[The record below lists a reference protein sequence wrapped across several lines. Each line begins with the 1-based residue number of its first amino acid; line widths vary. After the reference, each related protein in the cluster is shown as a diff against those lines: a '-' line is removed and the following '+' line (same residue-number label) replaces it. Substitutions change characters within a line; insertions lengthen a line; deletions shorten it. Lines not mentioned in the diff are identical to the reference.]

1 MQPCGPND
9 PSQVGPFRT
18 LAVLGQGGMGR
29 VLLGTAANGQL
40 VAIKQVH
47 ADLADDAG
55 FRSRFRREVDASRR
69 VSGAYTAPVVEA
81 DPEAVT
87 PWLASLFLP
96 GPSLSEAL
104 AGARASAAGAG
115 APGTAVAAS
124 GSPVASAPVGLPEE
138 AVRRLA
144 AGLAQ
149 ALVDIHRAGL
159 VHRDL
164 KPSNVLLTDD
174 GVRVI
179 DFGIA
184 RAADQMTKLTHTGAL
199 IGSPAFMAPEQV
211 RGEAPTPATDVFALG
226 ATLVV
231 ACTGNTPFSG
241 TSVPALMH
249 SIAHTEPVLDGVPPG
264 LRGIVEACLA
274 KDPGLR
280 PSPQDVL
287 GMIGPVAPLRQPWP
301 EGVQRRIAEQAA
313 EIDRLMGSAPTHA
326 GPAVHAPVPAPARRS
341 RRQRRWIAA
350 AVTAGALTVTGAVF
364 AATGWA
370 ADVYYWVAPEPVP
383 TPGNVPLNQVA
394 DAYTG
399 TIPTCAEAGAAIKR
413 PPGFTPFPVKDG
425 GPPITS
431 EDGQRNQCTWSTRS
445 GDEITFA
452 LSIYRSKNGG
462 PTGAEQS
469 KSHYEGMYMRGKTLR
484 VSTLDYVEE
493 ALWYKP
499 DGGYCVLYGRDVNA
513 ELFVM
518 VKGTNYP
525 VGTCEAVTEDLGK
538 QTMAVLRAKAK
549 TKTTT
554 ATATATTAEGAQ

>member
-1 MQPCGPND
+1 MQPRGPND

-18 LAVLGQGGMGR
+18 VGVLGQGGMGR

-40 VAIKQVH
+40 VAVKQVH

-81 DPEAVT
+81 DPEAET

-96 GPSLSEAL
+96 GPSLSEA
-104 AGARASAAGAG
+104 
-115 APGTAVAAS
+115 VAAS
-124 GSPVASAPVGLPEE
+124 GAGAAAVPASTAAPASAGLPEE

-149 ALVDIHRAGL
+149 ALADIHRAGL

-184 RAADQMTKLTHTGAL
+184 RATDQMTKLTHTGAL

-231 ACTGNTPFSG
+231 ACTGTTPFSG

-249 SIAHTEPVLDGVPPG
+249 SIAHAEPALDGVPPG
-264 LRGIVEACLA
+264 LRGIVAACLA
-274 KDPGLR
+274 KDPALR

-287 GMIGPVAPLRQPWP
+287 AMIGPVAPLRQPWP

-313 EIDRLMGSAPTHA
+313 EVERLVSTAPAQA
-326 GPAVHAPVPAPARRS
+326 GPAATAPAPVPVRRS
-341 RRQRRWIAA
+341 RRQRRWITA
-350 AVTAGALTVTGAVF
+350 AVAAGALAVTGAVF

-370 ADVYYWVAPEPVP
+370 AEMYYMVVPEPVP

-394 DAYTG
+394 DTYKG
-399 TIPTCAEAGAAIKR
+399 TIPSCAEAGTAMKR
-413 PPGFTPFPVKDG
+413 PAGFTPFPVKDG
-425 GPPITS
+425 GPPTTS
-431 EDGQRNQCTWSTRS
+431 ADGQQNQCTWNTRS
-445 GDEITFA
+445 GDEIVVIW
-452 LSIYRSKNGG
+452 SVYRSKNGG
-462 PTGAEQS
+462 LTGAEQS
-469 KSHYEGMYMRGKTLR
+469 KSHYEGMYIRGKTLR
-484 VSTLDYVEE
+484 VSTLDFVQE

-499 DGGYCVLYGRDVNA
+499 DGKYCVLYGRDVNA
-513 ELFVM
+513 ELFVL

-538 QTMAVLRAKAK
+538 QAMAALKAKAHAK
-549 TKTTT
+549 AQAQTQ
-554 ATATATTAEGAQ
+554 GAR

>member
-18 LAVLGQGGMGR
+18 VAVLGQGGMGR
-29 VLLGTAANGQL
+29 VLLGMAANGQL
-40 VAIKQVH
+40 VAVKQVH

-69 VSGAYTAPVVEA
+69 VSGAYAAPVIEA

-96 GPSLSEAL
+96 GPSLSEAV
-104 AGARASAAGAG
+104 AGARASAA
-115 APGTAVAAS
+115 TSAS
-124 GSPVASAPVGLPEE
+124 GSAGASDPGGLPEE

-231 ACTGNTPFSG
+231 ACTGTTPFSG

-249 SIAHTEPVLDGVPPG
+249 SIAHTEPALDGVPPG
-264 LRGIVEACLA
+264 LRGIVAACLA
-274 KDPGLR
+274 KDPALR
-280 PSPQDVL
+280 PSPQEVL
-287 GMIGPVAPLRQPWP
+287 AMIGPVAPLRQPWP

-313 EIDRLMGSAPTHA
+313 EIELLVASVPTQA
-326 GPAVHAPVPAPARRS
+326 GPAAPAPVPVRRS
-341 RRQRRWIAA
+341 RRQRRWITA
-350 AVTAGALTVTGAVF
+350 AVTAGALAVTGAVF

-370 ADVYYWVAPEPVP
+370 AEMYHMVVPEPVP
-383 TPGNVPLNQVA
+383 TPGNVPLNQVT
-394 DAYTG
+394 DTYTG
-399 TIPTCAEAGAAIKR
+399 TIPTCAEAGTAMKR

-425 GPPITS
+425 GPPTTS
-431 EDGQRNQCTWSTRS
+431 EDGQRNQCTWNTRS
-445 GDEITFA
+445 GDEIVVVWDV
-452 LSIYRSKNGG
+452 YRSKKGG
-462 PTGAEQS
+462 LTGAEQS
-469 KSHYEGMYMRGKTLR
+469 KTHYEGMYIRGKTLR
-484 VSTLDYVEE
+484 VSTLDFVEE

-499 DGGYCVLYGRDVNA
+499 DGNYCVLYGRDVNA
-513 ELFVM
+513 ELFVL

-525 VGTCEAVTEDLGK
+525 PGTCEAVTEDLGR
-538 QTMAVLRAKAK
+538 QAMAALQAKAK
-549 TKTTT
+549 PT
-554 ATATATTAEGAQ
+554 AKGAP

>member
-1 MQPCGPND
+1 M
-9 PSQVGPFRT
+9 GPFRT
-18 LAVLGQGGMGR
+18 VAVLGQGGMGR
-29 VLLGTAANGQL
+29 VLLGMAANGQL
-40 VAIKQVH
+40 VAVKQVH

-81 DPEAVT
+81 DPDAET

-96 GPSLSEAL
+96 GPSLSEA
-104 AGARASAAGAG
+104 
-115 APGTAVAAS
+115 VAAS
-124 GSPVASAPVGLPEE
+124 EARSPAALPGPPRASAPVGLPEE
-138 AVRRLA
+138 AVRRLT

-149 ALVDIHRAGL
+149 ALADIHRAGL

-184 RAADQMTKLTHTGAL
+184 RAADPMTKLTHTGAL

-231 ACTGNTPFSG
+231 ACTGTTPFSG

-249 SIAHTEPVLDGVPPG
+249 AIAHTEPVLDGVPPG
-264 LRGIVEACLA
+264 LRGIVAACLA
-274 KDPGLR
+274 KDPALR

-287 GMIGPVAPLRQPWP
+287 AMIGPMAPLRRPWP
-301 EGVQRRIAEQAA
+301 EEVRRRIAEQAA
-313 EIDRLMGSAPTHA
+313 EIERLVSTVPAQA
-326 GPAVHAPVPAPARRS
+326 GPAATVPVAAPVPVPVAAPAPAPAPVPVRRS

-350 AVTAGALTVTGAVF
+350 AVTAGALAVTGAVF
-364 AATGWA
+364 VATGWA
-370 ADVYYWVAPEPVP
+370 AEMYYMVVPEPVP
-383 TPGNVPLNQVA
+383 TPGNVPLNQVT
-394 DAYTG
+394 DTYTG
-399 TIPTCAEAGAAIKR
+399 TIPSCAEAGTALKR

-425 GPPITS
+425 GPPTTS
-431 EDGQRNQCTWSTRS
+431 ADGQQNQCTWNTRS
-445 GDEITFA
+445 GDEIVVIW
-452 LSIYRSKNGG
+452 SVYRSKNGG
-462 PTGAEQS
+462 LTGAEQS
-469 KSHYEGMYMRGKTLR
+469 KSHYEGMYIRGKTLR
-484 VSTLDYVEE
+484 VSTLDFVQE

-499 DGGYCVLYGRDVNA
+499 DGKYCVLYGRDVNA
-513 ELFVM
+513 ELFVL

-525 VGTCEAVTEDLGK
+525 VGTCEAVTEETGK
-538 QTMAVLRAKAK
+538 QAMAALKAKARAK
-549 TKTTT
+549 TQ
-554 ATATATTAEGAQ
+554 GAR

>member
-18 LAVLGQGGMGR
+18 VAVLGQGGMGR

-40 VAIKQVH
+40 VAVKQVH

-81 DPEAVT
+81 DPDAET

-96 GPSLSEAL
+96 GPSLSEAV
-104 AGARASAAGAG
+104 AGSEAGTPAAVSGA
-115 APGTAVAAS
+115 TS
-124 GSPVASAPVGLPEE
+124 ASAPGGLPEE

-149 ALVDIHRAGL
+149 ALADIHRAGL

-184 RAADQMTKLTHTGAL
+184 RAADQLTKLTHTGAL

-231 ACTGNTPFSG
+231 ACTGTTPFSG
-241 TSVPALMH
+241 TSVPALMY
-249 SIAHTEPVLDGVPPG
+249 SIAHAEPVLDGVPAG
-264 LRGIVEACLA
+264 LRGIVAACLA
-274 KDPGLR
+274 KDPALR
-280 PSPQDVL
+280 PSPQEVL
-287 GMIGPVAPLRQPWP
+287 AMTGPVAPLRQPWP
-301 EGVQRRIAEQAA
+301 GAVQRRIAEQTA
-313 EIDRLMGSAPTHA
+313 EIERLVGSMPTQA
-326 GPAVHAPVPAPARRS
+326 GPAAPLSVPAPAPVRRP

-350 AVTAGALTVTGAVF
+350 AVTAGTLAVTGAVF
-364 AATGWA
+364 VATGWA
-370 ADVYYWVAPEPVP
+370 AEMYYMVVPEPVP

-394 DAYTG
+394 DTYTG
-399 TIPTCAEAGAAIKR
+399 TIPSCAEAGTALKR
-413 PPGFTPFPVKDG
+413 PPGFTPFPLKDG
-425 GPPITS
+425 GPPTTS
-431 EDGQRNQCTWSTRS
+431 ENGQSNQCTWNTRS
-445 GDEITFA
+445 GDEIVV
-452 LSIYRSKNGG
+452 IWDVYRSKKGG
-462 PTGAEQS
+462 LTGAEQS
-469 KSHYEGMYMRGKTLR
+469 KAHYEGMYMRGKTLR
-484 VSTLDYVEE
+484 VSTLDFVEE

-499 DGGYCVLYGRDVNA
+499 DGKYCVLYGRDVNA
-513 ELFVM
+513 ELFVL

-525 VGTCEAVTEDLGK
+525 LGTCEAVTEDLGK
-538 QTMAVLRAKAK
+538 QAMAALKAKAK
-549 TKTTT
+549 TPAK
-554 ATATATTAEGAQ
+554 AAG

>member
-18 LAVLGQGGMGR
+18 VAVLGQGGMGR

-40 VAIKQVH
+40 VAVKQVH

-81 DPEAVT
+81 DPDAET

-96 GPSLSEAL
+96 GPSLSEA
-104 AGARASAAGAG
+104 
-115 APGTAVAAS
+115 VAAS
-124 GSPVASAPVGLPEE
+124 EARAPAAVPGPAGASAPVGLPEE
-138 AVRRLA
+138 AVRRLT

-149 ALVDIHRAGL
+149 ALADIHRAGL

-231 ACTGNTPFSG
+231 ACTGTTPFSG

-249 SIAHTEPVLDGVPPG
+249 SIAHAEPVLDGVPPG
-264 LRGIVEACLA
+264 LRGIVAACLA
-274 KDPGLR
+274 KDPALR

-287 GMIGPVAPLRQPWP
+287 AMIGPVAPLRRPWP
-301 EGVQRRIAEQAA
+301 EDVQRRIAEQAA
-313 EIDRLMGSAPTHA
+313 EIERLVSTVPAQA
-326 GPAVHAPVPAPARRS
+326 GPAATVPVPVRRS

-350 AVTAGALTVTGAVF
+350 AVTAGALAVTGAVF
-364 AATGWA
+364 VATGWA
-370 ADVYYWVAPEPVP
+370 AEMYYMVVPEPVP
-383 TPGNVPLNQVA
+383 TPGNVPLNQVT
-394 DAYTG
+394 DTYTG
-399 TIPTCAEAGAAIKR
+399 TIPSCAEAGTALTR

-425 GPPITS
+425 GPPTTS
-431 EDGQRNQCTWSTRS
+431 ADGQQNQCTWNTRS
-445 GDEITFA
+445 GDEIVVIW
-452 LSIYRSKNGG
+452 SVYRSKNGG
-462 PTGAEQS
+462 LTGAEQS
-469 KSHYEGMYMRGKTLR
+469 KSHYEGMYIRGKTLR
-484 VSTLDYVEE
+484 VSTLDFVQE

-499 DGGYCVLYGRDVNA
+499 DGKYCVLYGRDVNA
-513 ELFVM
+513 ELFVL

-525 VGTCEAVTEDLGK
+525 VGTCEAVTEETGK
-538 QTMAVLRAKAK
+538 QAMAALKAKAQGK
-549 TKTTT
+549 TQ
-554 ATATATTAEGAQ
+554 AQGAR

>member
-18 LAVLGQGGMGR
+18 VAVLGQGGMGR
-29 VLLGTAANGQL
+29 VLLGMAANGQL
-40 VAIKQVH
+40 VAVKQVH

-69 VSGAYTAPVVEA
+69 VSGAYAAPVVEA

-96 GPSLSEAL
+96 GPSLSEAV
-104 AGARASAAGAG
+104 AGARASAA
-115 APGTAVAAS
+115 TSAS
-124 GSPVASAPVGLPEE
+124 GSAGASDPGGLPEE

-231 ACTGNTPFSG
+231 ACTGTTPFSG

-249 SIAHTEPVLDGVPPG
+249 SIAHTEPALDGVPPG
-264 LRGIVEACLA
+264 LRGIVAACLA
-274 KDPGLR
+274 KDPALR
-280 PSPQDVL
+280 PSPQEVL
-287 GMIGPVAPLRQPWP
+287 AMIGPVAPLRQPWP

-313 EIDRLMGSAPTHA
+313 EIELLVASVPTQA
-326 GPAVHAPVPAPARRS
+326 GPAAPAPVPVRRS
-341 RRQRRWIAA
+341 RRQRRWITA
-350 AVTAGALTVTGAVF
+350 AVTAGALAVTGAVF

-370 ADVYYWVAPEPVP
+370 AEMYHMVVPEPVP
-383 TPGNVPLNQVA
+383 TPGNVPLNQVT
-394 DAYTG
+394 DTYTG
-399 TIPTCAEAGAAIKR
+399 TIPTCAEAGTAMKR

-425 GPPITS
+425 GPPTTS
-431 EDGQRNQCTWSTRS
+431 EDGQRNQCTWNTRS
-445 GDEITFA
+445 GDEIVVVWDV
-452 LSIYRSKNGG
+452 YRSKKGG
-462 PTGAEQS
+462 LTGAEQS
-469 KSHYEGMYMRGKTLR
+469 KIHYEGMYIRGKTLR
-484 VSTLDYVEE
+484 VSTLDFVEE

-499 DGGYCVLYGRDVNA
+499 DGNYCVLYGRDVNA
-513 ELFVM
+513 ELFVL

-525 VGTCEAVTEDLGK
+525 PGTCEAVTEDLGR
-538 QTMAVLRAKAK
+538 QAMAALQAKAK
-549 TKTTT
+549 PT
-554 ATATATTAEGAQ
+554 AKGAP

>member
-1 MQPCGPND
+1 MQPGGPND

-18 LAVLGQGGMGR
+18 VAVLGQGGMGR
-29 VLLGTAANGQL
+29 VLLGMAANGQL
-40 VAIKQVH
+40 VAVKQVH

-81 DPEAVT
+81 DPDAET

-96 GPSLSEAL
+96 GPSLSEAV
-104 AGARASAAGAG
+104 AAGAG
-115 APGTAVAAS
+115 VAGA
-124 GSPVASAPVGLPEE
+124 GAGAAGAASAPVGLPEE

-231 ACTGNTPFSG
+231 ACTGTTPFSG

-249 SIAHTEPVLDGVPPG
+249 AIAHTEPVLDGVSPG
-264 LRGIVEACLA
+264 LRGIVAACLA
-274 KDPGLR
+274 KDPALR

-287 GMIGPVAPLRQPWP
+287 GMIGPVPPLRQPWP
-301 EGVQRRIAEQAA
+301 EDVQRRIAEQAA
-313 EIDRLMGSAPTHA
+313 EIERLVSTIPTQA
-326 GPAVHAPVPAPARRS
+326 GPAVPVAVPVPVRRS

-350 AVTAGALTVTGAVF
+350 AVTAGALAVTGAVF
-364 AATGWA
+364 VATGWA
-370 ADVYYWVAPEPVP
+370 AEMYYMVVPEPVP

-394 DAYTG
+394 DTYTG
-399 TIPTCAEAGAAIKR
+399 TIPTCAEAGTAMKR

-425 GPPITS
+425 GPPTTS
-431 EDGQRNQCTWSTRS
+431 EDGQSNQCTWNTRS
-445 GDEITFA
+445 GDEIVVVWDV
-452 LSIYRSKNGG
+452 YRSKKGG
-462 PTGAEQS
+462 LTGAEQS
-469 KSHYEGMYMRGKTLR
+469 KSRYEGMYIRGKTLR
-484 VSTLDYVEE
+484 VSTLDFVEE

-499 DGGYCVLYGRDVNA
+499 DGKYCVLYGRDVNA
-513 ELFVM
+513 ELFVL

-525 VGTCEAVTEDLGK
+525 LGACEALTEDTGK
-538 QTMAVLRAKAK
+538 QAMAALKAK
-549 TKTTT
+549 TTAKTK
-554 ATATATTAEGAQ
+554 GAR